1 LGIWIAVWFLMNES
15 AISESIGIIVLIAIT
30 MVLAAAIAAYMF
42 SMTQT
47 IPTSYTILVTVEK
60 PTTNS
65 VTVMYRGGPDQI
77 LLNSLTITWPD
88 GTRDFIPN
96 PKVGS
101 IYGPKL
107 LTMDKDHLTAA
118 GNFTNNHIEQVVL
131 NWYE

>member
-1 LGIWIAVWFLMNES
+1 MKES
-15 AISESIGIIVLIAIT
+15 GVSESIGVIVLIAIT

-42 SMTQT
+42 SMTQS

-60 PTTNS
+60 PTTDS

-88 GTRDFIPN
+88 GTQDFIPN
-96 PKVGS
+96 PKVGT
-101 IYGPKL
+101 IFGPKL
-107 LTMDKDHLTAA
+107 LTTDKDHLTAA